1 MSGYDITSVVD
12 MYLSRNPEPTSAA
25 VPGDQ
30 VPEDA
35 VASHRHLCDPHLAE
49 EVILDSNF
57 SQGLE
62 FFGLG
67 CSL

>member
-1 MSGYDITSVVD
+1 MIFHRSCGENTY
-12 MYLSRNPEPTSAA
+12 YERNHN
-25 VPGDQ
+25 VRL
-30 VPEDA
+30 
-35 VASHRHLCDPHLAE
+35 RHLCDPHLAE
-49 EVILDSNF
+49 EVILDSNS

>member
-12 MYLSRNPEPTSAA
+12 MYLSRDPEPTEI
-25 VPGDQ
+25 Q

-35 VASHRHLCDPHLAE
+35 RHPHRALCDPHLAE
-49 EVILDSNF
+49 EVILDSNS